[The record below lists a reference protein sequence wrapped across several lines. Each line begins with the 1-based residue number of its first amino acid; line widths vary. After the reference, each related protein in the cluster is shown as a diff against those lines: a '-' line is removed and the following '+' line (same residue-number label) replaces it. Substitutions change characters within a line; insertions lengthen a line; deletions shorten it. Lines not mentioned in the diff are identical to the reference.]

1 MVSRNTILSDSFSII
16 HSVLN
21 DNVTQIVNNA
31 GDTIELREA
40 NGNYWYGS
48 FPDIDI
54 KNKDEYPI
62 GVISSPLS
70 ENEAIGI
77 RWTEEGLS
85 TEVSVYTTR
94 AEHAPKFIEKAM
106 EALRTERARLH
117 NNGLYNL
124 SFGSMNQETEVR
136 GDLKV
141 HSMRTSVSF
150 TYGHESGIES
160 GGL

>member
-1 MVSRNTILSDSFSII
+1 MVSRSTILSDSFSII

-21 DNVTQIVNNA
+21 DNVTEIVNNA
-31 GDTIELREA
+31 GDTITLREA

-54 KNKDEYPI
+54 KQKDEYPI
-62 GVISSPLS
+62 GVIGSPLS
-70 ENEAIGI
+70 EHDTVGI
-77 RWTEEGLS
+77 RWTEEGVS
-85 TEVSVYTTR
+85 TEISVHTTR

-124 SFGSMNQETEVR
+124 SFGSMNRDMEVR

-141 HSMRTSVSF
+141 HTMLTSVSF
-150 TYGHESGIES
+150 KYGHETGIES